1 MFHQTA
7 RISSCAFRISST
19 SSPRSMKRQYLKLVR
34 RFYRQLRHPRV
45 RKNRFFSQFTQRITN
60 RRLWKPCRA
69 TVSHG
74 LAIGLFFSMMLPMP
88 LQGFVAAF
96 FAIRSRVNVPFA
108 MLAVWISN
116 PFTNVPLAL
125 AQEKLGGFLRTV
137 VHIPVPP
144 FLDVST
150 KFPYTDIDC
159 NAANFVLGML
169 MSGVFCSMLA
179 YPLVHFISFLLPHH
193 LPINRNDKARHI
205 KEVEIPS

>member
-1 MFHQTA
+1 
-7 RISSCAFRISST
+7 
-19 SSPRSMKRQYLKLVR
+19 MKRQYLKFVR

-45 RKNRFFSQFTQRITN
+45 RNNRFFSQFTQRITN

-69 TVSHG
+69 TVAHG

-88 LQGFVAAF
+88 FQGFVAAF

-108 MLAVWISN
+108 MIAVWLSN

-125 AQEKLGGFLRTV
+125 AQEKLGGFLRIC
-137 VHIPVPP
+137 VHIPVPS
-144 FLDVST
+144 FLDVSK

-169 MSGVFCSMLA
+169 FSGVLCAMLA
-179 YPLVHFISFLLPHH
+179 YPLVHLISFLLPHH
-193 LPINRNDKARHI
+193 LPIKRDDKLRSMV
-205 KEVEIPS
+205 KPMLTK